1 MTVARSTPSTTRHL
15 SGGRKPKTPVEVT
28 HERIAEDLEA
38 FRLAG
43 GKIEVLG
50 VTRSLLRIGVDGDAQ
65 APTPAPPAAPR
76 RLHR

>member
-1 MTVARSTPSTTRHL
+1 MTGARTTTSTTRHL

-28 HERIAEDLEA
+28 HERIAQDLET

-50 VTRSLLRIGVDGDAQ
+50 VTRSLLRIGFEGDGEPA
-65 APTPAPPAAPR
+65 TPPPATR

>member
-1 MTVARSTPSTTRHL
+1 MTGARTTTSTTRHL

-28 HERIAEDLEA
+28 HERIAQDLET

-43 GKIEVLG
+43 GKIEG
-50 VTRSLLRIGVDGDAQ
+50 DGEPA
-65 APTPAPPAAPR
+65 TPPPAPR